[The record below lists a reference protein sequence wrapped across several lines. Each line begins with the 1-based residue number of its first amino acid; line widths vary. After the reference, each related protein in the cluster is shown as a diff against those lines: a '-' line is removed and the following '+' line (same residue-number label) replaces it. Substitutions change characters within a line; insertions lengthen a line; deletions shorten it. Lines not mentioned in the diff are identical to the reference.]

1 MSRNYALVIAS
12 VFAGACAIAK
22 AAAPEAAQV
31 DRLVAQWDKPNAP
44 GGAIAVYQHG
54 KQVYSRGFGLANL
67 EHQVRNTPATPFHV
81 ASVSKQFTAFA
92 IQLLVDDGKLA
103 LDDDVRKYVPELRDL
118 GATITVR
125 HLMHHT
131 SGLRDQWALLAL
143 AGWRLEDVITEQDLM
158 RVVGRQQSLDFTPGT
173 RHSYSNTGYML
184 LARIV
189 ERVSGR
195 PLAQFAK
202 ERIFDPLGMQHT
214 HFQERYGALVP
225 GRASS
230 YEPDDDGRGY
240 RYVALSYSNVGPSSL
255 STTVEDLA
263 RWEANFLKPVVGA
276 RGAVARMGERA
287 VLANGREIS
296 YASGVAVGS
305 YRGLPTMSHD
315 GADAAFRSTYLRF
328 PEQEFAV
335 ALLSND
341 GRMAP
346 AARAQEVAEIYLG
359 AKMGPKPVP
368 EPRAAK
374 ADAAAMPANL
384 EAYAGRYG
392 SPQITLQFFVENGQL
407 QARNDEVQPTA
418 LKAVRPGSFES
429 PVHKARIDFDP
440 PGADGVVAGG
450 TLHMNGGSLV
460 LKRMSSQ
467 ALGEAAAQRYV
478 GEYYSDELHVLYSVS
493 FRAGKLMLEYPRGQL
508 VLGQMREGT
517 TFTAGYPVGE
527 IEFQCEAAACRGF
540 VLKNPRA
547 RDLQF
552 SKVSFAAGLL
562 PARPDKATVFS
573 EEPVYLRGSMN
584 GWSMR
589 DRLLPAD
596 GGKRLQASIL
606 IEPGSHE
613 FKIGSSDYARIDLG
627 QGIKEPAVVLGQTR
641 KLAVI
646 EAGANIRIEVPRRA
660 TYRFVL
666 DVADPS
672 APALTIDPAAPP
684 Q

>member
-1 MSRNYALVIAS
+1 MSRIHALAVAS
-12 VFAGACAIAK
+12 IFVSIGTMAH
-22 AAAPEAAQV
+22 AAAPQTEQV
-31 DRLVAQWDKPNAP
+31 ERLVAQWDMPDAP
-44 GGAIAVYQHG
+44 GGAIAVYQDG
-54 KQVYSRGFGLANL
+54 KLVYSKGFGLANL
-67 EHQVRNTPATPFHV
+67 EHRVRNTPATPFHV

-103 LDDDVRKYVPELRDL
+103 LDDDVRKYVPELREL
-118 GATITVR
+118 GAPITVR
-125 HLMHHT
+125 QLMHHT
-131 SGLRDQWALLAL
+131 SGLRDQWALMAL

-184 LARIV
+184 MARIV

-195 PLAQFAK
+195 PLAQFAQ
-202 ERIFDPLGMQHT
+202 ERIFGPLGMKQT
-214 HFQERYGALVP
+214 HFHERYGALVP

-230 YEPDDDGRGY
+230 YEPDEDGKGY
-240 RYVALSYSNVGPSSL
+240 HYVALSYSNVGPSSL

-287 VLANGREIS
+287 VLANGREVS
-296 YASGVAVGS
+296 YASGVAVGT

-328 PEQEFAV
+328 PEQKFAV

-359 AKMGPKPVP
+359 AKMGPKAAPAPV
-368 EPRAAK
+368 AAK
-374 ADAAAMPANL
+374 AETAAMPANL
-384 EAYAGRYG
+384 EAYAGRFG
-392 SPQITLQFFVENGQL
+392 SPQITLQFFVEKGQL
-407 QARNDEVQPTA
+407 QVRNDEVQQTA
-418 LKAVRPGSFES
+418 LRMLRAGSFES
-429 PVHKARIDFDP
+429 PVHKARIDFDA
-440 PGADGVVAGG
+440 PGADGVVANG

-460 LKRMSSQ
+460 LQRMSSQ
-467 ALGEAAAQRYV
+467 PLGESGAQRYV
-478 GEYYSDELHVLYSVS
+478 GEYYSDELHVLYSVF
-493 FRAGKLMLEYPRGQL
+493 FRDGKLMLEYPRGQL
-508 VLGQMREGT
+508 ALGQVREGT
-517 TFTAGYPVGE
+517 AFTAGYPVGE

-540 VLKNPRA
+540 ALRNPRA

-552 SKVSFAAGLL
+552 TKVTFAERLL
-562 PARPDKATVFS
+562 PARPDKAKLFAQ
-573 EEPVYLRGSMN
+573 EPVYLRGSMN

-589 DRLLPAD
+589 DRLVPAD
-596 GGKRLQASIL
+596 GGKRLEAAIL

-613 FKIGSSDYARIDLG
+613 FKIGTSDYAKIDLG
-627 QGIKEPAVVLGQTR
+627 QGIKEGAVVLGQAR
-641 KLAVI
+641 KLAVM
-646 EAGANIRIEVPRRA
+646 EAGGNIRIEVPSRA

-666 DVADPS
+666 DVADPA
-672 APALTIDPAAPP
+672 APALTIGPAAPP